1 MNWSYEAAIREIGT
15 SLAYGAMPRPLLAIL
30 CSVTFVAAAC
40 GDDDGDKSAAPA
52 KPKPAASSGG
62 CKTVKAPAARP
73 DGGATRP
80 RAELDPA
87 KRYELVL
94 DTSCGQIGIRLDQ
107 RTSPRTAASVASLAR
122 SGFYDHTVF
131 HRIVPGFVI
140 QGGDPTGTG
149 TGGPGY
155 STRDTPPRDTSYL
168 KGTVAMAKTE
178 AEPRGTAGSQFYIVT
193 GADAGLPPDYAVVGK
208 VVSGI
213 DVVERIGRL
222 GDPSSPTGAPTK
234 TVVLDKASVRGG

>member
-1 MNWSYEAAIREIGT
+1 M
-15 SLAYGAMPRPLLAIL
+15 LRPLPAIL
-30 CSVTFVAAAC
+30 CSLTLVMAAC
-40 GDDDGDKSAAPA
+40 GGDDGETSASTA
-52 KPKPAASSGG
+52 KEQTAGSSGG

-73 DGGATRP
+73 DGGARKPKAT
-80 RAELDPA
+80 LDDA
-87 KRYELVL
+87 KRYDLIL
-94 DTSCGQIGIRLDQ
+94 DTSCGQIDIRLDQ

-122 SGFYDHTVF
+122 SGFYDDTVF

-140 QGGDPTGTG
+140 QGGDPTGSG

-168 KGTVAMAKTE
+168 KGTVAMAKTQ
-178 AEPRGTAGSQFYIVT
+178 AEPPGTSGSEFYIVT

-208 VVSGI
+208 VVGGL
-213 DVVERIGRL
+213 DVAERIGRL

-234 TVVLDKASVRGG
+234 TVVVEKASVRGG